1 MTHLRFVTLVP
12 LFVIA
17 LTGVPRAFGPP
28 FNLSV
33 RYDRLVADIDGTLLF
48 TDQGVEFRAAKANM
62 SRHWDFAAVKQF
74 RIVPGAITVET
85 YTDGEPIVLGR
96 DRAWTFKVN
105 GEIPQE
111 LIAFLLA
118 RVDRPVATAVMPP
131 LPDSPLG
138 AAFVKSDRIPRGSDG
153 TLALY
158 DTGLAYVTTSEAQA
172 RFWRFRDIFAV
183 LMLDRY
189 RLQVLAYEGGSGTTR
204 TFTFEL
210 KQPLPPGMYD
220 ALWQRVN
227 PVSR

>member
-1 MTHLRFVTLVP
+1 MTRLRFAPLALLLV
-12 LFVIA
+12 VA
-17 LTGVPRAFGPP
+17 LTGPTRAAGPP
-28 FNLSV
+28 FELSV
-33 RYDRLVADIDGTLLF
+33 HRDRLLGDTDGILVI
-48 TDQGVEFRAAKANM
+48 TDQGVEFRAANPKK

-85 YTDGEPIVLGR
+85 YEDGEPIVLGR
-96 DRAWTFKVN
+96 DRTWMFKVT
-105 GEIPQE
+105 GQIPPE
-111 LIAFLLA
+111 LVAFLLA
-118 RVDRPVATAVMPP
+118 RVDRPIATAVMPP
-131 LPDSPLG
+131 LPETPLG
-138 AAFVKSDRIPRGSDG
+138 AALVKNDRTSRGSDG

-158 DTGLAYVTTSEAQA
+158 DTGLAYMTPSEGQA

-183 LMLDRY
+183 LMLDPY